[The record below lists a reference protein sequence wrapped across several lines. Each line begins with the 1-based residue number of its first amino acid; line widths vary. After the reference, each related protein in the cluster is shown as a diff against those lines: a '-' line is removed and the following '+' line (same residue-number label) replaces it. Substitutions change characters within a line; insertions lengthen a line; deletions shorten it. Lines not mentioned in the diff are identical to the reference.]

1 MYSIL
6 LSIHSVVRWLVL
18 VSLVYALFIAYRGW
32 FTDKQF
38 SKVDNLVRHNTAT
51 VAHIQLIIGL
61 WLYSIS
67 PIVNYFICSYSEAVH
82 NRGVRFFGMEHSL
95 MMVIAITV
103 ITIGSVSAKRKKTDQ
118 QKFKTMAIWFSVA
131 LLIILSSIP
140 WPFSPFTARPYFR
153 YF

>member
-6 LSIHSVVRWLVL
+6 LTLHSAIRWLVL
-18 VSLVYALFIAYRGW
+18 ASLVYALITAFRGW
-32 FTDKQF
+32 HSDKPF
-38 SKVDNLVRHNTAT
+38 SKRDNLIRHATAT
-51 VAHIQLIIGL
+51 VAHVQLIVGL

-67 PIVNYFICSYSEAVH
+67 PIVNYFIHSYSEAVH

-95 MMVIAITV
+95 MMIIAITV
-103 ITIGSVSAKRKKTDQ
+103 LTIGSVVAKRKKSDR

-131 LLIILSSIP
+131 LIIILVSIP

-153 YF
+153 FF